1 MREAK
6 TVAITSDAW
15 TSKAVQSYQ
24 TYTGHF
30 INREW
35 QLLTFVLCTARFG
48 GNHTGKRIAEQI
60 SGAVEES
67 KAQDKVVCF
76 VQD

>member
-1 MREAK
+1 MVSRKVKAELRDIFKREAK

-15 TSKAVQSYQ
+15 TSKAEQSYQ

-35 QLLTFVLCTARFG
+35 QLLTFVLRHCAIWREP
-48 GNHTGKRIAEQI
+48 HR
-60 SGAVEES
+60 
-67 KAQDKVVCF
+67 KVHR
-76 VQD
+76 